1 MNEKINLRVPVNYLK
16 RQFDQLAN
24 SNLIK
29 GTELSSKQLM
39 SYVQSIYSQLAIL
52 QQILAIEDN
61 DDNEDNV
68 SNESYLDN
76 QNNTNKYDKFN
87 IQNNIIIDDIAINL
101 EFALNNAISLYDD
114 PDVRCIN
121 SILKFID
128 ESKTDLLML
137 KKRILDSN
145 TYSAL
150 NNSRLTKIK
159 RK

>member
-1 MNEKINLRVPVNYLK
+1 MMNEKINLKVPINYLK

-61 DDNEDNV
+61 DDNEDN
-68 SNESYLDN
+68 SANESYSDKLD
-76 QNNTNKYDKFN
+76 KYDKFN
-87 IQNNIIIDDIAINL
+87 IQNNVMVDDICINL
-101 EFALNNAISLYDD
+101 EFALNNATALYYNA
-114 PDVRCIN
+114 DVRCIN

-128 ESKTDLLML
+128 ESKTDLIML
-137 KKRILDSN
+137 KKRILDHS

-150 NNSRLTKIK
+150 EVHKPILTKIK